1 MAIIATSN
9 GGTSYEPIPSG
20 SYPARCYSMIHLG
33 TIEENILGTVKKLN
47 KVRITWELPT
57 ELKVFKEE
65 NGEQPHVISKEFTL
79 SLHEKATLRN
89 FLKNWRGK
97 DFTED
102 EAKAFDIEKK
112 RIANR
117 VDKLNKKIAER
128 KPIIPKITDKI
139 LKEYEEIESS
149 RKININVED
158 LRGILKKLLTDTIK
172 KNTGKFPIMTP
183 QEINKIGDIID
194 KVKSILIKK
203 DNSDISN
210 SDIVDY
216 IKEHTLD
223 INKMIDE
230 KYFN

>member
-65 NGEQPHVISKEFTL
+65 KGEQPHVISKEFTL

-102 EAKAFDIEKK
+102 EAKAFDIEKLVG
-112 RIANR
+112 APCM
-117 VDKLNKKIAER
+117 LNITHKKSKDGSKTYAE
-128 KPIIPKITDKI
+128 IGSVSTLPKGLACPPQINESFIWTYENFDATKFGQLPDY
-139 LKEYEEIESS
+139 LK
-149 RKININVED
+149 
-158 LRGILKKLLTDTIK
+158 
-172 KNTGKFPIMTP
+172 
-183 QEINKIGDIID
+183 NKM
-194 KVKSILIKK
+194 V
-203 DNSDISN
+203 NSDEYKLA
-210 SDIVDY
+210 VTGGQ
-216 IKEHTLD
+216 EHESHD
-223 INKMIDE
+223 DKNIGAIDDDLP
-230 KYFN
+230 F